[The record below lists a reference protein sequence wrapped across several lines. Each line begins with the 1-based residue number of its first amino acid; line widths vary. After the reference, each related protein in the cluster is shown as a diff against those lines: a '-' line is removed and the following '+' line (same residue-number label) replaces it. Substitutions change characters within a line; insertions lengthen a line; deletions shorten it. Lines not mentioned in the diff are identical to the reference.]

1 MVSGPWNHIAPSLYP
16 LVSCIPCTPPAPP
29 LYPLPLSGPLL
40 PIHPLSPFL
49 SFPFSRGWA
58 HIRLRLAI
66 LPTAPPSPI
75 SHFPLL
81 AISLT
86 APLPIPSLSFMCVAN
101 LLLLEKSLLAQ
112 DNCIPP
118 HILYQLL
125 RRRELCFSVPQTLW
139 QIGGMAKASI
149 KKFISHRSSI
159 SEL

>member
-58 HIRLRLAI
+58 HIRLLLAI
-66 LPTAPPSPI
+66 LPTVPPSPI

-118 HILYQLL
+118 HNISTPQEKGTMFFCATDSVAN
-125 RRRELCFSVPQTLW
+125 RRYGQGIDQEIYIPPVFY
-139 QIGGMAKASI
+139 I
-149 KKFISHRSSI
+149 
-159 SEL
+159 